1 MFADRW
7 GFERLVRIIP
17 RLDIKGPNLVKGI
30 QFDGNR
36 VLGTPEVFA
45 EIYYKEG
52 ADELIFYDTVASLY
66 RRNSLL
72 EIIRKTAERVF
83 IPMTV
88 AGGIR
93 SIEDIRDILRAG
105 ADKVAINTA
114 AIENPALLKEASAV
128 FGSQC
133 IVSSIEFARRR
144 DGRSYE
150 AWVDYGRQPTAV
162 DAFDWA
168 RRVVDLG
175 VGEILLTSVHLDGR
189 GKGFDVE
196 FTARVASSVPVPVI
210 AGGGAGRKEDFI
222 KVIREGMAE
231 AVSAASCFHYY
242 YMTPPGDDRR
252 WMSFDE
258 PRLRMG
264 ESIDSGNIDFLKEG
278 YGGFK
283 DIMVDRVSLPGLKVY
298 LQREGVSIRPLRIAV
313 KVPTEV

>member
-1 MFADRW
+1 MVN
-7 GFERLVRIIP
+7 GKKPPVRIIP
-17 RLDIKGPNLVKGI
+17 RLDIKGPNVVKGL

-36 VLGTPEVFA
+36 VLGTPDALA
-45 EIYYKEG
+45 EIYYREG

-72 EIIRKTAERVF
+72 EYIRKTAERIF

-93 SIEDIRDILRAG
+93 SVQDIREILRAG

-114 AIENPALLKEASAV
+114 AIENPDLLREASRI

-133 IVSSIEFARRR
+133 IVASIEFHAKTH
-144 DGRSYE
+144 GGYE
-150 AWVDYGRQPTAV
+150 VWTDYGRQPTGV

-175 VGEILLTSVHLDGR
+175 AGEILLTSIRRDGM
-189 GKGFDVE
+189 GTGFGLE
-196 FTARVASSVPVPVI
+196 FTAKVAKTVPVPVI
-210 AGGGAGRKEDFI
+210 AGGGAGKKEHFTS
-222 KVIREGMAE
+222 VIQAGAD
-231 AVSAASCFHYY
+231 AVSAASVFHYY
-242 YMTPPGDDRR
+242 YATAPGDNRR

-264 ESIDSGNIDFLKEG
+264 ESIDSGNIDFLREG
-278 YGGFK
+278 YGNFR
-283 DIMVDRVSLPGLKVY
+283 DIMTDRLALPELKVY
-298 LQREGVSIRPLRIAV
+298 LEKNGISVRPLVSGIIAAS
-313 KVPTEV
+313 EV